1 MKISTKSIIT
11 LLISFLCSGVLTAQV
26 VINEIHYNPNDET
39 SAEEFI
45 ELYNLGGNS
54 VDISGWTISDAV
66 EFSIPEGTII
76 PPNGYL
82 VIGED
87 PGTLNSVF
95 GITALGPWEGRL
107 RNTGEEIDL
116 RNASGTLQDQVDY
129 NDGFPWP
136 TGARGGGGSME
147 LINPALDNNLGGS
160 WRTSGTT
167 IDTGPGPNT
176 IYVRENDANWR
187 YRKGTSEPSSP
198 ADKWRSLTFTEDA
211 SLVASKETSIEK
223 SLLVELAFRA

>member
-136 TGARGGGGSME
+136 
-147 LINPALDNNLGGS
+147 
-160 WRTSGTT
+160 
-167 IDTGPGPNT
+167 
-176 IYVRENDANWR
+176 
-187 YRKGTSEPSSP
+187 
-198 ADKWRSLTFTEDA
+198 
-211 SLVASKETSIEK
+211 
-223 SLLVELAFRA
+223 